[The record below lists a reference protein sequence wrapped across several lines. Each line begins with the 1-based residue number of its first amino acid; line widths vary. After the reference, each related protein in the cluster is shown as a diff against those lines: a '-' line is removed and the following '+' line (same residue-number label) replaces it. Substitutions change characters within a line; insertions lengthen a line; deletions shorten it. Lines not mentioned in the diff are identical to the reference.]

1 MGALMKSH
9 SWTWKA
15 SFGAT
20 RILAVYLVVHALIL
34 AGNSAS
40 LLVIDRGA
48 SRWAAVIAILVLAAA
63 GIELWLVADGFANR
77 IAGAADELDLP
88 QEDEEETGGPPAAR
102 SGIDATSALSI
113 GLTLLGIVILV
124 DGLAA
129 LILAI
134 GQLIQIESTRVGV
147 LRISRPPLTLY
158 VISLGTSALRIVAG
172 AWLTFGSQD
181 IAGFLQKL
189 RTRTS
194 EPTTPNP

>member
-1 MGALMKSH
+1 MEGR
-9 SWTWKA
+9 SWTWKTSFVA
-15 SFGAT
+15 S
-20 RILAVYLVVHALIL
+20 RILAVYLVIHALLL

-40 LLVIDRGA
+40 FLVIERGA
-48 SRWAAVIAILVLAAA
+48 SRWAAIIAILVLAAA
-63 GIELWLVADGFANR
+63 GIELWLVADGIANR

-88 QEDEEETGGPPAAR
+88 QEEEESEATPPAPR
-102 SGIDATSALSI
+102 SSIDAATALSI
-113 GLTLLGIVILV
+113 GLTVLGIVILV

-134 GQLIQIESTRVGV
+134 GQLIQIESTRVSV
-147 LRISRPPLTLY
+147 LRISRPPLTIY
-158 VISLGTSALRIVAG
+158 VISLGTAALRIVAG

-194 EPTTPNP
+194 EPTTPNT

>member
-1 MGALMKSH
+1 MEGR
-9 SWTWKA
+9 SWTWKT
-15 SFGAT
+15 SFVAT
-20 RILAVYLVVHALIL
+20 RIVAVYLVVHALVL

-40 LLVIDRGA
+40 FIVIDRGA
-48 SRWAAVIAILVLAAA
+48 SRWAAIIAILVLAAA
-63 GIELWLVADGFANR
+63 GIELWLVADGIANR

-88 QEDEEETGGPPAAR
+88 EEEEESEAAPR
-102 SGIDATSALSI
+102 APGSSIDAATALSI
-113 GLTLLGIVILV
+113 GLTVLGIVILV

-158 VISLGTSALRIVAG
+158 VISLGTAALRVVAG
-172 AWLTFGSQD
+172 VWLIFGSQD
-181 IAGFLQKL
+181 IAGFLQKV

-194 EPTTPNP
+194 EPTTPNT